1 MWSKSRS
8 FVNFLLLPCIFF
20 ATVAI
25 FATKVW
31 SSRCVR
37 WNPPDAQSR
46 WQRHLKWF
54 GPPDLLTAHQS
65 DKVIDLLVQFVK
77 YIVSRREDPRLM
89 KASRAL
95 VKSLNFYQVSFSLPL
110 AILTEVWYVP
120 WDPRD
125 EQSPSQKGID
135 VIVSAASQAYQF
147 AASAVAPGWRGKYHN
162 VPNLYDL
169 RSAKEVYK
177 LESISRIRFTPSLRG
192 SEILPGHFLT
202 TKVRCF
208 FGGPSRGT
216 KSKTRTLAW
225 SCLPNLL
232 VAHFAGKLTSLNFE
246 VVNTVVSRSVEV
258 LDYVRMKRILSS
270 WVWSEYRQFFMK
282 TILEY
287 TENI

>member
-1 MWSKSRS
+1 MWWKSRS
-8 FVNFLLLPCIFF
+8 FVNFLLLPCICF

-65 DKVIDLLVQFVK
+65 DKVIDLLLQFVK

-95 VKSLNFYQVSFSLPL
+95 VKSLNFYQVSFFLPAL
-110 AILTEVWYVP
+110 AILTQVWYVP

-125 EQSPSQKGID
+125 EESPSQKGID
-135 VIVSAASQAYQF
+135 VIVSAAAQAYQF

-162 VPNLYDL
+162 VSNLYDL

-177 LESISRIRFTPSLRG
+177 LESISRIRVTHLRRI
-192 SEILPGHFLT
+192 SVILPACSHFLA
-202 TKVRCF
+202 TKVWCVF
-208 FGGPSRGT
+208 WGSSRGT
-216 KSKTRTLAW
+216 KSKTRTLEW

-232 VAHFAGKLTSLNFE
+232 VAHLAAKLKSLNFD
-246 VVNTVVSRSVEV
+246 VVKSVVSRSVLSRDFRFRPNEDD
-258 LDYVRMKRILSS
+258 LDFMNIDIL
-270 WVWSEYRQFFMK
+270 
-282 TILEY
+282 
-287 TENI
+287 

>member
-8 FVNFLLLPCIFF
+8 FVNFLLFPCIFF

-65 DKVIDLLVQFVK
+65 DKVIDLLVQFVE

-110 AILTEVWYVP
+110 AILTEVWYDP

-135 VIVSAASQAYQF
+135 VIVSATSQAYQF

-177 LESISRIRFTPSLRG
+177 LESISRIRFTPSLRI

-202 TKVRCF
+202 IKVRCF
-208 FGGPSRGT
+208 FWGT
-216 KSKTRTLAW
+216 LQRHK
-225 SCLPNLL
+225 
-232 VAHFAGKLTSLNFE
+232 V
-246 VVNTVVSRSVEV
+246 
-258 LDYVRMKRILSS
+258 
-270 WVWSEYRQFFMK
+270 
-282 TILEY
+282 EY
-287 TENI
+287 TDTGVIVSAESAGCAFRW